1 MKSFQLT
8 KEQIADYHRDGYVIC
23 KGFLSEPEAD
33 KLYSTAIADDVM
45 INNAFDLDDQQGKKT
60 KLSLW
65 YTPGDDVYG
74 FLARSERIVNAVD
87 LLLDGSSEVC
97 HFHTKLMQKEPKI
110 GGAWEWH
117 QDYGYWYKDEFLFPN
132 QLISV
137 MTAITEA
144 TKENGCLQV
153 LKGSHQTG
161 RFEHFFVGE
170 QRGADMHYVNL
181 ALKHFELVHVE
192 LKPGDVLFFHSN
204 LLHTSAAN
212 DSDNARWSLISCYN
226 RAANIG
232 YKIQSK
238 SATTPIVKVPDN
250 ALLEWESTGLSS
262 DNEFK
267 ESGV

>member
-1 MKSFQLT
+1 MKSLQLT
-8 KEQIADYHRDGYVIC
+8 KEQIANYHRDGYVIC
-23 KGFLSEPEAD
+23 KEFLSQPEVG

-74 FLARSERIVNAVD
+74 FHARSERIVDAVD
-87 LLLDGSSEVC
+87 SLLEGNSEVC
-97 HFHTKLMQKEPKI
+97 HFHTKLMQKEPRI

-153 LKGSHQTG
+153 LKGSHKTG
-161 RFEHFFVGE
+161 RFEHLFVGE

-181 ALKHFELVHVE
+181 ALKHFELVYVE
-192 LKPGDVLFFHSN
+192 LKPGDVLIFHSN
-204 LLHTSAAN
+204 LLHTSASN

-226 RAANIG
+226 RASNIG
-232 YKIQSK
+232 YNIKSK
-238 SATTPIVKVPDN
+238 SAMTPIKKVPNN
-250 ALLEWESTGLSS
+250 ALLEWESTGLNS